1 MPTIYD
7 VAKLAGVHRSTVSR
21 VLSGKGATSLRAR
34 EKVLEMARQINYHAN
49 TVARALKSPR
59 KNAIGIL
66 QFEDHS
72 EGLSE
77 AYYQQTLTGIIHEVG
92 RTKRHLLLKSVR
104 GFVREDDPELDFCHE
119 TSLAGLILIAPRTKE
134 SDLGFLK
141 KLSIP
146 TLLLFCRT
154 EDRGFSWVDLD
165 NRKGA
170 REAVEHLMK
179 LGHRKIGYV
188 GGEVEYSSNARDRY
202 AGYRQALGKAAIQEN
217 PLWVHQ
223 GPLSQEFG
231 EKAIQKI
238 LALPR
243 EQRPTA
249 FFCST
254 DTTAFGVIKA
264 MEGSGSRVPKDV
276 SVVGFDDHERA
287 SYFDPPLTT
296 IHQPFY
302 RIGQQAIEV
311 LEAMI
316 EEKSE
321 KPRHVFI
328 EPKLKVRESTARF
341 RFFSLFSL
349 GVGKTG

>member
-21 VLSGKGATSLRAR
+21 VLSGKGAASPEAR
-34 EKVLEMARQINYHAN
+34 ERVLNAARQINYHAN
-49 TVARALKSPR
+49 TAAQALKSPR
-59 KNAIGIL
+59 KDAIGIL
-66 QFEDHS
+66 QLGDRSED
-72 EGLSE
+72 LSE
-77 AYYQQTLTGIIHEVG
+77 AYYQRTLTGIMDEVG

-104 GFVREDDPELDFCHE
+104 GSVREDDPELDFCHE
-119 TSLAGLILIAPRTKE
+119 TSLAGLILIAPKAKE
-134 SDLGFLK
+134 SDLGFVK
-141 KLSIP
+141 KLDIP

-154 EDRGFSWVDLD
+154 EDPGFSWIDLD

-170 REAVEHLMK
+170 LEAVEHLMK

-188 GGEVEYSSNARDRY
+188 GGEMEYSSNARDRY

-217 PLWVHQ
+217 PLWVHH
-223 GPLSQEFG
+223 GPLTQEFG
-231 EKAIQKI
+231 EKAAQKI
-238 LALPR
+238 LILPR
-243 EQRPTA
+243 ERRPTA

-264 MEGSGSRVPKDV
+264 MEGSGSRVPKEV

-302 RIGQQAIEV
+302 RIGQQAIEL
-311 LEAMI
+311 LEVMI
-316 EEKSE
+316 EEQDE
-321 KPRHVFI
+321 NPRHVFV
-328 EPKLKVRESTARF
+328 EPKLKVRESTAWF
-341 RFFSLFSL
+341 RSFSLFSL
-349 GVGKTG
+349 GVEKTG